1 MNPYEILGVSKD
13 SSPAEIKSAYRKLLQ
28 KWHPDL
34 NPNNIEEAEEKTK
47 MINAAYEAIMKGKP
61 FNYKS
66 TSESAKQPDYSVEK
80 ARVKKIIL
88 SCEFISLYD
97 EEMLINRLYVATT
110 LSEINEIENF
120 VKRKNDAI
128 REQTIQQMVKKIY
141 SLRYI
146 EHKKYERLMKA
157 AKTLSEIDKIFDDA
171 AENSFAISQ
180 TIKRINNL
188 RFLVSSEKQE
198 YISYI
203 EKCYDVD
210 SAKYFYLQAQKINE
224 ERKKYFDEARPKLV
238 SIFTNYKE
246 VLEPSE
252 FKEYLK
258 RIDYCITKDDIK
270 NLVDSLEKKLISIIN
285 GLEFIPDDVKR
296 EALEKVKV
304 AHVVVDAVK
313 LNEEN
318 KAIILPERER
328 IKQLFVESGLFADT
342 YLKQFLE
349 MIDSSDSMEKLE
361 ALETIL
367 DLKRQAIKRSDSHTS
382 VLNSFE
388 NILRQRLSN
397 GKCSSELKL
406 LISKILNRIMYLN
419 SLNAFEEVYNAKNPI
434 KVDNSLD
441 ESMKVDNIKD
451 LIIDLGELRRPSELC
466 FSLDKEKYHDAAIFE
481 IDNFAKD
488 VPIVSHEKMIA

>member
-47 MINAAYEAIMKGKP
+47 MINAAYDAIIKGKP

-66 TSESAKQPDYSVEK
+66 TDESAKQPDYSLEK
-80 ARVKKIIL
+80 ERVKKIIL

-97 EEMLINRLYVATT
+97 EEMLINRLYAATT

-203 EKCYDVD
+203 GKCYDVD
-210 SAKYFYLQAQKINE
+210 SAEYFYLQAKKINE

-252 FKEYLK
+252 LKEYLK
-258 RIDYCITKDDIK
+258 RIDICSSDNDIAE
-270 NLVDSLEKKLISIIN
+270 LLDSLKKKLISIIN
-285 GLEFIPDDVKR
+285 GLEFVPSNVKR
-296 EALEKVKV
+296 EALDQVKV
-304 AHVVVDAVK
+304 AHVVVEVIK

-318 KAIILPERER
+318 KAMVLAERER
-328 IKQLFVESGLFADT
+328 IRQLFTESNLFNGK
-342 YLKQFLE
+342 YLTQFLE
-349 MIDSSDSMEKLE
+349 IIDSSYSIERLT

-367 DLKRQAIKRSDSHTS
+367 YLKGQTENMYDSFVPSTTI
-382 VLNSFE
+382 FE
-388 NILRQRLSN
+388 KLLRQTLADDN
-397 GKCSSELKL
+397 CSSELKL
-406 LISKILNRIMYLN
+406 LISMILDEIMRFKLNKDIAKPDNR
-419 SLNAFEEVYNAKNPI
+419 
-434 KVDNSLD
+434 LD
-441 ESMKVDNIKD
+441 ESMKVNNIKD
-451 LIIDLGELRRPSELC
+451 LVIDLREIKRPNELY
-466 FSLDKEKYHDAAIFE
+466 FSLDRKKYHDAAIFE
-481 IDNFAKD
+481 IDNFVKN
-488 VPIVSHEKMIA
+488 VPVISHEK